1 MDFVFTLHSH
11 LPYVLNHGR
20 WPHGTDWIS
29 EAAIDTYLPLI
40 ESLSALD
47 AEGVRAPVTIGLT
60 PVLANQ
66 LASDAFRGELELFFE
81 QRLAHCEE
89 APASLRQTGDAHLI
103 PLVDFWRDRLTRLRA
118 LFRSIDRD
126 IVAVFRALESRGR
139 LETIG
144 SAATHGFLPLLSR
157 DESIQ
162 LQLDVGQ
169 REHRRLFGQAA
180 RGCWVPECA
189 YRPRGPWKPLPNA
202 PDTGPR
208 PGIEEYLA
216 AAGFEFFFVDAHMAR
231 AGSPLGLYGQ
241 VVANELEHVASADT
255 HWESTRTPYRAYRVT
270 SAYTPRSVAAF
281 IRDPESSAQVWS
293 RHQGYPGDGSY
304 LEFHKIRWPGG
315 LKLWRVTRND
325 IDLGLKE
332 PYDPPTASA
341 MASAHGAHFASLLAT
356 IAATLPAQRRG
367 VVVAPFDT
375 ELFGHWWHE
384 GPEFLGHMYR
394 ALRVQPNVRP
404 VTASQHLAANRT
416 RTGLRLA
423 TGSRGANGHFSMCHN
438 PGTARTC
445 PRIWGIE
452 NRFWTMAREA
462 IELPA
467 AHEALAQAAREL
479 LLVQSSDWQFI
490 ISTGAVADYAVRR
503 FNEHADACDRLFT
516 EIEHGLASGDLT
528 TATNLAVDLRAQDDL
543 FPNVLE
549 SVRAVLAGVGT
560 AGVRR
565 DGGADGRW
573 AAGSGKREAESGKRE
588 TGTGKR
594 ETGSGKRDA
603 LGTPY

>member
-20 WPHGTDWIS
+20 WPHGSDWIT

-40 ESLSALD
+40 ESLRALD
-47 AEGVRAPVTIGLT
+47 AEGITAPVTIGFT

-66 LASDAFRGELELFFE
+66 LASDAFRGELELYFE
-81 QRLAHCEE
+81 QRLQHCDE
-89 APASLRQTGDAHLI
+89 APASLRETGDTHLI
-103 PLVDFWRDRLTRLRA
+103 PLVDYWRERLLRLRA

-126 IVAVFRALESRGR
+126 IIAVFRDFEARGR
-139 LETIG
+139 LEIIG
-144 SAATHGFLPLLSR
+144 SAATHGFLPLLAR

-169 REHRRLFGQAA
+169 REHTRLFGRAP

-216 AAGFEFFFVDAHMAR
+216 DAGFHFFFADAHMAR

-241 VVANELEHVASADT
+241 VVANELEHVASADAR
-255 HWESTRTPYRAYRVT
+255 WEATRTPYRAYRVT
-270 SAYTPRSVAAF
+270 SAYTTRTVATF

-293 RHQGYPGDGSY
+293 RHQGYPGDGRY

-315 LKLWRVTRND
+315 LKLWRVTGNNV
-325 IDLGLKE
+325 DLGAKE

-341 MASAHGAHFASLLAT
+341 IAVAHAAHFASLLAT
-356 IAATLPAQRRG
+356 IAATHPVHRRG

-375 ELFGHWWHE
+375 ELFGHWWYE
-384 GPEFLGHMYR
+384 GPEFLADVYR
-394 ALRVQPNVRP
+394 ALRDQPLVRP
-404 VTASQHLAANRT
+404 ATASDHLAVNRP

-423 TGSRGANGHFSMCHN
+423 AGSWGANGDYSMWLN
-438 PGTARTC
+438 AQTAWTW
-445 PRIWGIE
+445 PKIWE
-452 NRFWTMAREA
+452 LEERFWTMAREA

-467 AHEALAQAAREL
+467 AYDALAQAAREL

-490 ISTGAVADYAVRR
+490 ISTGAVTDYAIRR
-503 FNEHADACDRLFT
+503 FNGHADACDRLFNA
-516 EIEHGLASGDLT
+516 IRDGLASGDMT
-528 TATNLAVDLRAQDDL
+528 TATSLATELRAQDDL
-543 FPNVLE
+543 FPTVLD
-549 SVRAVLAGVGT
+549 SVRAVLSGIGNREWDVG
-560 AGVRR
+560 AR
-565 DGGADGRW
+565 
-573 AAGSGKREAESGKRE
+573 ESGRP
-588 TGTGKR
+588 R
-594 ETGSGKRDA
+594 RPLSFR
-603 LGTPY
+603 P